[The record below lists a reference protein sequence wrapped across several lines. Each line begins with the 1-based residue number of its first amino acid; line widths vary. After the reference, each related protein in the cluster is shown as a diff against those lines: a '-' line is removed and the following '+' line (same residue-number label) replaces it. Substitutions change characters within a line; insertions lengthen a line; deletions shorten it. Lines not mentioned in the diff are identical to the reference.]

1 MTSLPSA
8 KRTYPKLQYEHPTR
22 ALVSGSGKG
31 NYRRAIKAREEW
43 LIHNGWSSVT
53 TGASATKLP
62 DNIKYMVVDVE
73 THNWK
78 EGTNV
83 PDGRIVEIAWKL
95 VSDEGNCLES
105 KQYLLKP
112 HGYNEIAQKAT
123 EVHGITTEYAKR
135 HGSDAN
141 SVFDEFT
148 TILKAI
154 PQHGFVIAYDMF
166 HEDSIFM
173 HNLTQ
178 EQRNVWDNAPKCDT
192 YSMNLWKHLPQ
203 KAKKGIIWRTL
214 GLKLTDLHKIVS
226 TTGTKSCDAAHIA
239 IADVEMTWNIFKYY
253 SKPDRASRAELEWTR
268 KRKHHGTNT
277 IGGLRTRHKSKV

>member
-1 MTSLPSA
+1 MTSLFKWYLLVLA
-8 KRTYPKLQYEHPTR
+8 PKLPT
-22 ALVSGSGKG
+22 
-31 NYRRAIKAREEW
+31 
-43 LIHNGWSSVT
+43 T
-53 TGASATKLP
+53 FSAGL
-62 DNIKYMVVDVE
+62 
-73 THNWK
+73 
-78 EGTNV
+78 
-83 PDGRIVEIAWKL
+83 
-95 VSDEGNCLES
+95 
-105 KQYLLKP
+105 
-112 HGYNEIAQKAT
+112 
-123 EVHGITTEYAKR
+123 R

-178 EQRNVWDNAPKCDT
+178 EQKNVWDNAPKCDT

-214 GLKLTDLHKIVS
+214 GLKLTDLHKIV
-226 TTGTKSCDAAHIA
+226 TTGTKSCDAHIA